1 VIGKGYDMSLPGGP
15 CRFGGRE
22 EYVIPEESSGEG
34 WAIRAYPDVM
44 QSELEKSGQQTRYY
58 WQPTAVRLAQF
69 PDSSDYKFS
78 HVQFAGAL
86 TEDANVGVETELETV
101 GGLPA
106 FTTTTEPPLPV
117 MEQVRERLKDR
128 IRGERRPAMAME
140 QHRAGAEPHH
150 RPDPREQNVD
160 LEPRPGCQPD
170 AAQRRGRR
178 RQGPWSVG
186 LAFKLV
192 RKEIDLP
199 LRYEEELI
207 FNELLVELLELRSR
221 LIGSSPPFAVG
232 TAKVDFP
239 HWGTGLTATRRLD

>member
-34 WAIRAYPDVM
+34 WAIRVYPDVM

-128 IRGERRPAMAME
+128 IRGSD
-140 QHRAGAEPHH
+140 
-150 RPDPREQNVD
+150 DPLWRWSNTARVPNLTIVPINENRTSISS
-160 LEPRPGCQPD
+160 LAPD
-170 AAQRRGRR
+170 ASPMRPSDGAGGGRAPGASDSPSSSSARR
-178 RQGPWSVG
+178 S
-186 LAFKLV
+186 
-192 RKEIDLP
+192 
-199 LRYEEELI
+199 
-207 FNELLVELLELRSR
+207 
-221 LIGSSPPFAVG
+221 
-232 TAKVDFP
+232 TC
-239 HWGTGLTATRRLD
+239 HCATRKS